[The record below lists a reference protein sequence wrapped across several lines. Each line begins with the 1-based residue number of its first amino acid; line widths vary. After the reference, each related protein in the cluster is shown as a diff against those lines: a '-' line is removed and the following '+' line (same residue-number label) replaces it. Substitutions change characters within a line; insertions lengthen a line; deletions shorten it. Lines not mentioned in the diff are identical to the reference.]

1 LATLSKNPIL
11 VDFFDPENGAWN
23 SHVDLGLWADAMVI
37 APATA
42 NTMGKMVA
50 GVADNLL
57 ITTYLSARCKVFV
70 APTMDL
76 DMYQHPS
83 TQRNL
88 ASLHEDG
95 VAIIEAT
102 SGELASGLHGKGRM
116 AEPEY
121 IFDSVAS
128 YFAESFAYAGKKVL
142 VTAGPTYEP
151 IDPVRFVGNYS
162 SGKMGFALAEVFAQQ
177 GAEVILVS
185 GPTHLET
192 QQRGVKL
199 VRVNT
204 AAEMLAECESV
215 FCQMDLAVMAAAVAD
230 YTPSA
235 PENLKIKRTSAS
247 MEIQLRP
254 TVDIA
259 ARLGGLKTVNQRL
272 VGFALETNDGL
283 QNALAK
289 LKRKNLDLIVLN
301 TLEDVGAGFG
311 HDTNK
316 VSVVWADG
324 QVLAYELKSKQAVA
338 VDIVASV
345 LGLWPH
351 F

>member
-1 LATLSKNPIL
+1 
-11 VDFFDPENGAWN
+11 
-23 SHVDLGLWADAMVI
+23 
-37 APATA
+37 
-42 NTMGKMVA
+42 
-50 GVADNLL
+50 
-57 ITTYLSARCKVFV
+57 
-70 APTMDL
+70 
-76 DMYQHPS
+76 
-83 TQRNL
+83 
-88 ASLHEDG
+88 LHEDG

-121 IFDSVAS
+121 IFDCVAS
-128 YFAESFAYAGKKVL
+128 YFAQSFAYAGKKVL